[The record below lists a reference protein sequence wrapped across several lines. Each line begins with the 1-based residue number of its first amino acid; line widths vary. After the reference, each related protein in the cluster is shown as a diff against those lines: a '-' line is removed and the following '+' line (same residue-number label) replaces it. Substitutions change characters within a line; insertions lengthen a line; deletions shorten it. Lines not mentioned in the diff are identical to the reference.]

1 VKITLLAEGQN
12 VHTLRW
18 ANALSERG
26 CEVHLVSAHP
36 FSPYLTP
43 EVRVHPLQL
52 SAPWSYVL
60 SSSQVRRYLAQIRPD
75 VFHVHY
81 ASGYGTLGRLVG
93 YRPYALS
100 VWGADVFDFPQKSAL
115 HQRLIVRNLTAA
127 DQVCST
133 SHVMAA
139 QCRSLCPDLSNIRV
153 IAFGVDLDQFRPA
166 EPRLNSSVI
175 TIGTVKS
182 LTTKYGIDTL
192 VRGFAQCRSAMRE
205 AQPKVAGRLRLR
217 IVGDGPQKK
226 NLKRLANRLG
236 VADVTE
242 FVGAVPHHRVPTE
255 LHQLDIYVAV
265 SRLDSESFGV
275 AIVEASACG
284 LPVVVS
290 DAGGLPEVVE
300 HGTTGLVVQRDSP
313 QQLADALTKLVARE
327 DLRAE
332 FGGNGHR
339 LVQQRYEWHGCVD
352 RMLEIYDQLRSG
364 RQRKRAA

>member
-1 VKITLLAEGQN
+1 MKIALLADALS
-12 VHTLRW
+12 VHTVRW
-18 ANALSERG
+18 ANGLAQHG
-26 CEVHLVSAHP
+26 CKIHLLSAHP
-36 FSPYLTP
+36 YLAIP
-43 EVRVHPLQL
+43 IAGSSCS
-52 SAPWSYVL
+52 SAAIIRPRGVIVL
-60 SSSQVRRYLAQIRPD
+60 GSGQVRRYLEQIRPD

-127 DQVCST
+127 DQICST

-139 QCRSLCPDLSNIRV
+139 QCQSLCPDLSNIRV

-166 EPRLNSSVI
+166 ERRLNSSVI

-182 LTTKYGIDTL
+182 LTAKYGIDTL
-192 VRGFAQCRSAMRE
+192 IRGFARCRSALRA
-205 AQPKVAGRLRLR
+205 AQPEIARRLRLR
-217 IVGDGPQKK
+217 IVGDGPQKN
-226 NLKRLANRLG
+226 NLEQLANHLG

-242 FVGAVPHHRVPTE
+242 FIGAVPHHRVPAE

-300 HGTTGLVVQRDSP
+300 HGTTGLVVQRESP
-313 QQLADALTKLVARE
+313 QQLADALTKLSCARRYACRTRRKWAPICATTLRVAW
-327 DLRAE
+327 LRRSYA
-332 FGGNGHR
+332 GN
-339 LVQQRYEWHGCVD
+339 L
-352 RMLEIYDQLRSG
+352 
-364 RQRKRAA
+364 